1 MIRPIIKPMTR
12 PMITKAMSQ
21 PAGWNHPNLNLH
33 RQWHW
38 RHSLSVRARQ
48 ALILLVPAAILM
60 WVLSSPWWLLIALL
74 GLVWHPAWV
83 PFRWHEHHTLEVVSK
98 QYGDAYATALNAPVD
113 PFGFSKR
120 LESQAQN
127 IERNAEL
134 PNLPWLEV
142 LVAAVIVSLVWLIP
156 ARSATQN
163 SFAAGNET
171 NLERRLPAETLPE
184 NDPGVTGAPVSNPAP
199 QGQRQ
204 SSSPTGT
211 GGTAGVGATRPGA
224 SNSGGAPSSESNEDI
239 SREFGQALERGA
251 VRTPAS
257 TPTPAPKSSDGTSAD
272 ERTASSGNSDGSG
285 NPSGIS
291 RRGSNG
297 TRGSGSQSG
306 NAQDRNGQKR
316 DNPGQGSTSANG
328 QNSPNSSQ
336 NQQQGSKNAPGQPS
350 PSNRD
355 NRGPRG
361 LGEPGDDSAFT
372 GNPAPGGSD
381 PRGQRNTPGGKGTT
395 GAGKAQSVPEANGA
409 GKLEYLPGETK
420 RNISR
425 SGALPLPG
433 DSSRTLPSGS
443 GAEPYRRAAESA
455 VLDPRLPPEY
465 QELLKQYYR

>member
-1 MIRPIIKPMTR
+1 MIKPT
-12 PMITKAMSQ
+12 
-21 PAGWNHPNLNLH
+21 GWNHPSLNLH
-33 RQWHW
+33 RQWHV
-38 RHSLSVRARQ
+38 RHGLSLRARQ

-74 GLVWHPAWV
+74 GLVWNPAWL
-83 PFRWHEHHTLEVVSK
+83 PFQWHEQRTLEVVSK
-98 QYGDAYATALNAPVD
+98 QHGDAYATALVAPTD

-134 PNLPWLEV
+134 PSLPWLEV

-156 ARSATQN
+156 ARGITTSTDGTAPN
-163 SFAAGNET
+163 ST
-171 NLERRLPAETLPE
+171 NLERRTPAETLPE
-184 NDPGVTGAPVSNPAP
+184 NDPSVTGSPVTNPAP
-199 QGQRQ
+199 QGQTQ
-204 SSSPTGT
+204 SSSPTGS
-211 GGTAGVGATRPGA
+211 GGTSGVGATRPGA
-224 SNSGGAPSSESNEDI
+224 SNSGGAPTTESNEDI

-251 VRTPAS
+251 VRTPPSA
-257 TPTPAPKSSDGTSAD
+257 PTPAPNKQDGKKPD
-272 ERTASSGNSDGSG
+272 DRTASDGSSDGSG
-285 NPSGIS
+285 NPGGNA
-291 RRGSNG
+291 R
-297 TRGSGSQSG
+297 RGSGSNQNNGSQPG
-306 NAQDRNGQKR
+306 GSQNRNGQKR
-316 DNPGQGSTSANG
+316 DNPGQSGG
-328 QNSPNSSQ
+328 KPGDQNAPSSSQ
-336 NQQQGSKNAPGQPS
+336 NQAGKQSGGQSQPS

-361 LGEPGDDSAFT
+361 QGQADD
-372 GNPAPGGSD
+372 GSD
-381 PRGQRNTPGGKGTT
+381 FGGMSPGQKGTDPSGQSRNTPGGKGTT
-395 GAGKAQSVPEANGA
+395 GGGKPQSVPDANGA

-443 GAEPYRRAAESA
+443 SSEPYRRAAESA

>member
-1 MIRPIIKPMTR
+1 MIKLAIK
-12 PMITKAMSQ
+12 
-21 PAGWNHPNLNLH
+21 PAGWNHPSLNLH
-33 RQWHW
+33 RQWHL
-38 RHSLSVRARQ
+38 RHGLSLRARQ

-60 WVLSSPWWLLIALL
+60 WVLSSPWWLLVALL
-74 GLVWHPAWV
+74 GLIWNPAWL
-83 PFRWHEHHTLEVVSK
+83 PFQWHEQRTLEVVS
-98 QYGDAYATALNAPVD
+98 QQHGDAYATALVAPTD

-142 LVAAVIVSLVWLIP
+142 LIAGVIVSLVWLIP
-156 ARSATQN
+156 ARGITRGSEGTAL
-163 SFAAGNET
+163 NET
-171 NLERRLPAETLPE
+171 NLERRMPTEVLPE
-184 NDPGVTGAPVSNPAP
+184 NDPGVTGSSVTNPTPQGQTQSSNPAE
-199 QGQRQ
+199 
-204 SSSPTGT
+204 S

-224 SNSGGAPSSESNEDI
+224 GNSGGAPSTESNEDI

-251 VRTPAS
+251 VRTPLS
-257 TPTPAPKSSDGTSAD
+257 TPTPAPKSSDRKSTD
-272 ERTASSGNSDGSG
+272 DRMASSGNSDGSG
-285 NPSGIS
+285 NPTGTS

-306 NAQDRNGQKR
+306 SAQDRNGQKR
-316 DNPGQGSTSANG
+316 DNPGQGSTSPNG
-328 QNSPNSSQ
+328 QNSPNSNQ
-336 NQQQGSKNAPGQPS
+336 DQQQGSKNAPGQPS

-355 NRGPRG
+355 NRGQRG
-361 LGEPGDDSAFT
+361 LGEPGDDSAFGGSST
-372 GNPAPGGSD
+372 PSGSD
-381 PRGQRNTPGGKGTT
+381 PGGQGRNTPGGKGTT
-395 GAGKAQSVPEANGA
+395 GAGKAQSVPEANGE

-443 GAEPYRRAAESA
+443 SSEPYRRAAESA